1 MQYMILKVPLHTT
14 KQPVCALPQDP
25 GKNNPRVRTCG
36 DSGIT
41 TGTVRYVLLSSS
53 TEGSGIIRDKP
64 GDLCV
69 QRGPVDMGEKKMRH
83 FFLDETVTR
92 L

>member
-1 MQYMILKVPLHTT
+1 MPTELPGSTGTT
-14 KQPVCALPQDP
+14 HHETACALPQDP

-36 DSGIT
+36 DSGVT

-64 GDLCV
+64 GG
-69 QRGPVDMGEKKMRH
+69 GPVCSTGPSRHGMMGEKKMRH
-83 FFLDETVTR
+83 FF
-92 L
+92 